1 MSTWKYA
8 KVATFALLTWG
19 CGMAESVEFQPKPP
33 DGASTVGAGAETGK
47 LDADVTALLRDKYA
61 IVSARY
67 YRVAGDVPWLAVAK
81 SVQNQMAQK
90 SIQRTM
96 LDWYEPGIDFI
107 EIYPQG
113 TSGAAFALAMPK
125 GTKTNSDKLVGFYV
139 LGTPAGAKK

>member
-1 MSTWKYA
+1 M
-8 KVATFALLTWG
+8 
-19 CGMAESVEFQPKPP
+19 
-33 DGASTVGAGAETGK
+33 
-47 LDADVTALLRDKYA
+47 TALLRNKYA

-139 LGTPAGAKK
+139 LGAPAGAKK